1 MPLVSFPSTFIFSFQ
16 GGANDRHGMSPNL
29 PHAPAA
35 AVLVVVGAAAAV
47 VVVVVVATAGVV
59 APVVAVVVATQ
70 LTQTRSC
77 R

>member
-16 GGANDRHGMSPNL
+16 GDTNDRHGTSPKL
-29 PHAPAA
+29 PHT
-35 AVLVVVGAAAAV
+35 LAAAV